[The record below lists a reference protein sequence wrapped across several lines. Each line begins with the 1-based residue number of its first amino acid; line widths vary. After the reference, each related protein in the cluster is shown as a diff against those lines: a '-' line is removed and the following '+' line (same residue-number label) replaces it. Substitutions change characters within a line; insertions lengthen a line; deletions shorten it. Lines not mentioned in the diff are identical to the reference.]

1 MGVNRLEFQVV
12 CDEHTDNVDVV
23 EYNKKHW
30 IDVLKILLLNDYE
43 IKIIYDGLC
52 VLIEFELCPEV
63 YGGPRLKWVDKD
75 E

>member
-1 MGVNRLEFQVV
+1 MGVNKIEILINNPNGDQNE
-12 CDEHTDNVDVV
+12 ELIA
-23 EYNKKHW
+23 YNKKNW
-30 IDVLKILLLNDYE
+30 YKIIEFLLKNDYE

-63 YGGPRLKWVDKD
+63 YGGPRLKWVDED